1 MVSIDARLSA
11 VILGASIALITILGA
26 KPGSTPT
33 VPATAAISVLTPA
46 PAVTTT
52 QAPAPIV
59 PVGQLDEMVLDGNE
73 VVVSGWAYD
82 DARETGARLQLRIDG
97 ALKYRFEGGPDGF
110 TTRVFIDTGQH
121 EVCVDAVVSGSSDK
135 VEIGCDSIVLRGNL
149 WDDTIIVAHYGTGST
164 HRMGIAGEGSAT
176 EAAAR
181 VAAEAKRWS
190 DELGI
195 NAVPAFDYIATVAQ
209 PRPGEDGNYSLPT
222 DRETAWKYLEAIREV
237 GGYMILDFQPGRSH
251 FLKDIQ
257 RFEEFLAEPD
267 VGIALD
273 AEWRM
278 QGNGVP
284 NKVIGRVYADEV
296 NEVSEYLAEI
306 VRENDLPQKIFML
319 HKFTDR
325 MIIGE
330 ADLIPHPELAM
341 VMHIDGFGH
350 PNTKVG
356 VYDRIHPELP
366 WRGGFKLF
374 IDEDTR
380 VMTPTE
386 VMERLGIAPVM
397 ITYQ

>member
-11 VILGASIALITILGA
+11 VILGASIALITILGS

-33 VPATAAISVLTPA
+33 IPATAAISVATPS
-46 PAVTTT
+46 PAVTT
-52 QAPAPIV
+52 APEPIM
-59 PVGQLDEMVLDGNE
+59 PVGQLDEVVLDGEE

-82 DARETGARLQLRIDG
+82 DARQTGARLQLRIDG
-97 ALKYRFEGGPDGF
+97 AVKYRFEGGPDGF
-110 TTRVFIDTGQH
+110 TTRVFVEPGSH
-121 EVCVDAVVSGSSDK
+121 EVCVDAIVSGSAEK
-135 VEIGCDSIVLRGNL
+135 LEIGCDSVTLRGNL
-149 WDDTIIVAHYGTGST
+149 WDDTVIVAYYGTGST
-164 HRMGIAGEGSAT
+164 HRLGIAGEGTSS
-176 EAAAR
+176 ESAAR

-222 DRETAWKYLEAIREV
+222 DRETAWEYLEAIRAV

-251 FLKDIQ
+251 FLRDVQ

-278 QGNGVP
+278 QGNAVP

-296 NEVSEYLAEI
+296 NEVSAYLAEI

-319 HKFTDR
+319 HKFTNR

-330 ADLIPHPELAM
+330 ADLDAHDELAL

-356 VYDRIHPELP
+356 VYDQLHPEAP

-386 VMERLGIAPVM
+386 VMERLGTAPVM